1 LYSLNSAIVPK
12 VKDMRG
18 IVVLWINIL
27 R

>member
-1 LYSLNSAIVPK
+1 LYSLNIAIVPK